1 MAYDKEKTFGSILS
15 FIEECN
21 SLRSALRRENM
32 PSSTTFL
39 EWIKED
45 SEKAVQYARAMEVR
59 SDVIFEQILTIA
71 DSNEKDILGVD
82 DNGKEIV
89 NNDVIQRNRL
99 QIDARK
105 WMLGKMQP
113 KKYGEKLDLTSGGDK
128 IQNNTSA
135 IKVRIIENNDDEQ

>member
-1 MAYDKEKTFGSILS
+1 MAYDKEKTFTSILS
-15 FIEECN
+15 FIEEGN

-32 PSSTTFL
+32 PSSTAFL
-39 EWIKED
+39 EWVKED
-45 SEKAVQYARAMEVR
+45 KEKALQYARAMEVR

-71 DSNEKDILGVD
+71 DSNQEDILGLD
-82 DNGKEIV
+82 ENGKEII

-113 KKYGEKLDLTSGGDK
+113 KKYGEKLDVTSGGEKLPQVTIFQLPD
-128 IQNNTSA
+128 
-135 IKVRIIENNDDEQ
+135 NDRG